1 MSKNKEITDAE
12 FKEIV
17 IGEHG
22 PNIEKTLRQA
32 EDNRDRIN
40 AIVNGYNQQNEYLNR
55 LLAER
60 KSMADAVKAL
70 EADIRTTQTKMEGII
85 TELQEVSRVVKGND
99 FKELTRQRTNNEW
112 LWQRLAIL
120 FMIAFGISF
129 LISLFR

>member
-17 IGEHG
+17 VGEYG

-40 AIVNGYNQQNEYLNR
+40 AIVNGYNQQIEYLNR